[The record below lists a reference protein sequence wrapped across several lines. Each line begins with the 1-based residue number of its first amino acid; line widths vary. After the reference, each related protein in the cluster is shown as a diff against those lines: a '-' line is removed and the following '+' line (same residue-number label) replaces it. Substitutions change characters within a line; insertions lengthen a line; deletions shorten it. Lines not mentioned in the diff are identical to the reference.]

1 MADIPIY
8 CNGRAIG
15 KVSGRTF
22 CKTISGSKHL
32 LRKPAA
38 IAFDRSTLRDARDAG
53 ALAVAVTDRE
63 TGKTYRASI
72 DDIETHGF
80 GVFRGFGSQVAL
92 AVSRF
97 SIDGREPEAAQVY
110 QSNTDR
116 KQAQP
121 SLFDMAVTP

>member
-1 MADIPIY
+1 MAETPIF
-8 CNGRAIG
+8 CNGHIVG
-15 KVSGRTF
+15 KVTARTF
-22 CKTISGSKHL
+22 CKVISGSKHL

-38 IAFDRSTLRDARDAG
+38 IAFDKTTLKDARKAG
-53 ALAVAVTDRE
+53 ALDVCVTDRE
-63 TGKTYRASI
+63 TGRVYRASI
-72 DDIETHGF
+72 DDIETFGF